1 MTTNGTRDVCAIVDA
16 HVHLHGCYDPD
27 AFFNHA
33 YFNLASA
40 AARTAPPVMRA
51 CYLLMTECESDD
63 YFGRLHDIAAGRG
76 NGQNAGKSE
85 WLKRW
90 KLRSTG
96 EQESLVAE
104 EQNRRLY
111 VVAGRQIACRE
122 GLEVLILGTRQKFQ
136 DGARIREVLEKA
148 ASLGLPHVIP
158 WGLGKWF
165 FARGKLLSSLMREYS
180 KPTLFLGDE
189 GGRPGF
195 WPYPSHFREG
205 AGLGVRDLPGT
216 DPLPF
221 PHDVSKVGRVGIRVP
236 ISLDEQQPA
245 RSLLNVLCD
254 GRTPLDRF
262 ASLEPPIMFVRNQV
276 AMQLRKR
283 RPPASSAANA

>member
-1 MTTNGTRDVCAIVDA
+1 
-16 HVHLHGCYDPD
+16 
-27 AFFNHA
+27 
-33 YFNLASA
+33 
-40 AARTAPPVMRA
+40 
-51 CYLLMTECESDD
+51 
-63 YFGRLHDIAAGRG
+63 
-76 NGQNAGKSE
+76 
-85 WLKRW
+85 
-90 KLRSTG
+90 
-96 EQESLVAE
+96 
-104 EQNRRLY
+104 
-111 VVAGRQIACRE
+111 
-122 GLEVLILGTRQKFQ
+122 VLILGTREKFR
-136 DGARIREVLEKA
+136 DGGPIRNVLENA

-165 FARGKLLSSLMREYS
+165 FQRGKLLSALMREYR

-236 ISLDEQQPA
+236 IELDEQQPA
-245 RSLLNVLCD
+245 RSLLSVLSD

-283 RPPASSAANA
+283 RPPNGAHA

>member
-1 MTTNGTRDVCAIVDA
+1 MTLNGTRDVCAVVDA

-51 CYLLMTECESDD
+51 CYLLMTECEADD
-63 YFGRLHDIAAGRG
+63 YFGRLHDIASGRG
-76 NGQNAGKSE
+76 NGHAG
-85 WLKRW
+85 WLKQW
-90 KLRSTG
+90 KVRTTS
-96 EQESLVAE
+96 EAESLVAE
-104 EQNRRLY
+104 QENRCLY
-111 VVAGRQIACRE
+111 VVAGRQVACRE
-122 GLEVLILGTRQKFQ
+122 GLEVLVIGTREKFR
-136 DGARIREVLEKA
+136 DGGPIREVLDKA
-148 ASLGLPHVIP
+148 AALGLPHVIP

-165 FARGKLLSSLMREYS
+165 FQRGKLLSALIREYT

-205 AGLGVRDLPGT
+205 AELGVRDLPGT

-236 ISLDEQQPA
+236 IQLEEQQPA
-245 RSLLNVLCD
+245 RSLLSVLCD
-254 GRTPLDRF
+254 VRTQLDRF
-262 ASLEPPIMFVRNQV
+262 ASLEDPIMFVRNQF

-283 RPPASSAANA
+283 RASNGASA

>member
-1 MTTNGTRDVCAIVDA
+1 
-16 HVHLHGCYDPD
+16 
-27 AFFNHA
+27 
-33 YFNLASA
+33 
-40 AARTAPPVMRA
+40 
-51 CYLLMTECESDD
+51 
-63 YFGRLHDIAAGRG
+63 
-76 NGQNAGKSE
+76 
-85 WLKRW
+85 
-90 KLRSTG
+90 
-96 EQESLVAE
+96 VAE
-104 EQNRRLY
+104 DENRRLY
-111 VVAGRQIACRE
+111 IVAGRQVQCRE
-122 GLEVLILGTRQKFQ
+122 GLEVLIIGTRQRFR
-136 DGARIREVLEKA
+136 DGGSIRDVLDTA

-165 FARGKLLSSLMREYS
+165 FKRGKLVSELMRQYR

-221 PHDVSKVGRVGIRVP
+221 PHDISKVGRVGIRVP
-236 ISLDEQQPA
+236 IQLDEQQPA
-245 RSLLNVLCD
+245 RSLLGVLSD

-283 RPPASSAANA
+283 RPPNGAHA